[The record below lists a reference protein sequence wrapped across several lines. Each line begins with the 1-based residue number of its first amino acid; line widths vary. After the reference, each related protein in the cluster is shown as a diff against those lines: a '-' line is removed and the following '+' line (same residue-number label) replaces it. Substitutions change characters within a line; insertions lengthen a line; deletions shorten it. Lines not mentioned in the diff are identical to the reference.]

1 MSYFVNVPK
10 PADLNI
16 IHGQAPMLYWRL
28 SGFYFF
34 YFASLGALIPY
45 WGLYLKTLGFGIVQ
59 IGELVAIIMATKIVA
74 PNIWGWIADHSGQ
87 RMRMVR
93 LACLLATLAFA
104 GVFFWKGYWWL
115 ALIMSV
121 FSFFWNAA
129 LPQFEATTLSHL
141 GDQTQRYS
149 SIRLW
154 GSIGFIVLVTVLGL
168 LFDRFGNQWLP
179 VVLVVLFALIWLS
192 SLLVPENASGHL
204 SLEHTPLRKVLSRP
218 VVLSL
223 LAVCF
228 LIQMSHGPYYT
239 FYSLYMTNYG
249 YSETAIGQLWALGVV
264 AEIAVFLRMHIWLP
278 HYGARKLLLVAASL
292 TVVRWCLLAWRPDL
306 LWLMIVS
313 QSLHAASFGL
323 YHAVAI
329 HLIHELFH
337 GRNQGKGQALY
348 SSLSFG
354 AGGALGSL
362 SAGYLWVGA
371 GPQQM
376 YLAAAAVAVVAVIIT
391 WRGVKGID

>member
-1 MSYFVNVPK
+1 MQP
-10 PADLNI
+10 
-16 IHGQAPMLYWRL
+16 LYWRL

-45 WGLYLKTLGFGIVQ
+45 WGLYLKTLGFGAVE

-74 PNIWGWIADHSGQ
+74 PNIWGWIADHTGR
-87 RMRMVR
+87 RMRVVR

-104 GVFFWKGYWWL
+104 GVFLWKGYWWL

-129 LPQFEATTLSHL
+129 LPQFEATTLTHL
-141 GDQTQRYS
+141 GNETHRYS

-154 GSIGFIVLVTVLGL
+154 GSIGFIVAVAALGFM
-168 LFDRFGNQWLP
+168 FDRLGNHWLP
-179 VVLVVLFALIWLS
+179 VVLVVLFAFIWLS
-192 SLLVPENASGHL
+192 SLLVPENAAGHR
-204 SLEHTPLRKVLSRP
+204 SLEHTPMREVLSRP

-228 LIQMSHGPYYT
+228 LIQLSHGPYYT
-239 FYSLYMTNYG
+239 FYSLYMAEHG

-264 AEIAVFLRMHIWLP
+264 AEIVVFLRMHIWLP
-278 HYGARKLLLVAASL
+278 HYGARNLLLLAAIL
-292 TVVRWCLLAWRPDL
+292 TAVRWCLLAWFPDK
-306 LWLMIVS
+306 LWLMIFS
-313 QSLHAASFGL
+313 QSMHAASFGL

-329 HLIHELFH
+329 HLIHQLFH
-337 GRNQGKGQALY
+337 GRNQGRGQALY

-354 AGGALGSL
+354 AGGALGSFV
-362 SAGYLWVGA
+362 AGYLWA
-371 GPQQM
+371 GFGPEQM
-376 YLAAAAVAVVAVIIT
+376 YVAAAAVAVIAVIVA
-391 WRGVKGID
+391 WRGVKGVA